1 MPDGPTC
8 ARVYEEYSGEGSYLT
23 SGEGAV
29 SDLREFPLGNKLRF
43 KIIPFG
49 LKIIQDNE
57 LFKVSLFSSCSK
69 TK

>member
-43 KIIPFG
+43 TIVPFSED
-49 LKIIQDNE
+49 IQ
-57 LFKVSLFSSCSK
+57 LLKVSFYLLLKKLSE
-69 TK
+69 

>member
-43 KIIPFG
+43 TIVPFSED
-49 LKIIQDNE
+49 IQ
-57 LFKVSLFSSCSK
+57 LLKVSFLSS
-69 TK
+69 T

>member
-49 LKIIQDNE
+49 QDNE
-57 LFKVSLFSSCSK
+57 LLKVSLFSSCSK